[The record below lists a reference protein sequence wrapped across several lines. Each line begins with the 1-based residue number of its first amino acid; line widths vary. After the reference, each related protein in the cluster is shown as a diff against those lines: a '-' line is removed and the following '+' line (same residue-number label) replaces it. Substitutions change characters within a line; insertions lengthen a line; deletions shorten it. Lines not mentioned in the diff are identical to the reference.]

1 MLALDNKFH
10 NLIFEELG
18 YRKIPSIIE
27 NNTSYLVRMRILRL
41 KANIR
46 EKNYIDEHEKILQFI
61 INKDAENA
69 SKILKNHINELVDDM
84 NELSE
89 KYPDYFKSYN

>member
-1 MLALDNKFH
+1 M
-10 NLIFEELG
+10 
-18 YRKIPSIIE
+18 
-27 NNTSYLVRMRILRL
+27 
-41 KANIR
+41 
-46 EKNYIDEHEKILQFI
+46 